1 MSADLKS
8 LAGRKLSRMAFVL
21 IPRFNMMTLMTT
33 IEPMR
38 IANYL
43 SPEPLFDWNFFSFDE
58 PVVSANNGMQI
69 QCATPRND
77 DNFDIIFVV
86 GSWGCE
92 RFVSPN
98 VVNWVR
104 RQERKGTIVCA
115 FELGVY
121 VLAKAGLLSEKVATT
136 HWSCMPG
143 FAEQFP
149 KIDLREQLFTL
160 DGNII
165 TCAGGTS
172 GIDLM
177 LQLIAVCH
185 NEQLAS
191 EVADQIMHHPTRKGD
206 AEQRH
211 TLGGTTDTIHP
222 DVATA
227 VKIIEENVSDPLTIP
242 EIAREVGL
250 SQRQLERC
258 FKRYMGCSVVQFS
271 QLMRLQYARVLL
283 TTTRLS
289 IRQVSV
295 ASGFN
300 SMSHFSHAFFKC
312 FGKKPSQYRQAWPDN
327 EAAPTWRGTVYSL
340 VEAARLNA
348 QRKEQVNKLPDQ
360 SKFI

>member
-1 MSADLKS
+1 MATDMTSF
-8 LAGRKLSRMAFVL
+8 AGREFSKIAFVL

-43 SPEPLFDWNFFSFDE
+43 SPQSLFEWTYLSFE
-58 PVVSANNGMQI
+58 GEEISANNGMRVR
-69 QCATPRND
+69 CETPHND
-77 DNFDIIFVV
+77 SKFDIVFVV

-92 RFVSPN
+92 RYVSPS
-98 VVNWVR
+98 VINWIR
-104 RQERKGTIVCA
+104 RQERKGSVICA

-121 VLAKAGLLSEKVATT
+121 VLAQAGLLSGRLATT
-136 HWSCMPG
+136 HWSCMAG

-149 KIDLREQLFTL
+149 MIDLREQLFTIDRNL
-160 DGNII
+160 I
-165 TCAGGTS
+165 TCAGGTT

-177 LQLIAVCH
+177 LHLIATCH

-191 EVADQIMHHPTRKGD
+191 EVADQIMHHPVRKGD
-206 AEQRH
+206 AVQRH
-211 TLGGTTDTIHP
+211 TLGGTTDMIHP
-222 DVATA
+222 DVAAA
-227 VKIIEENVSDPLTIP
+227 VKIIEDNVSSPLSVP
-242 EIAREVGL
+242 EVAQEIGL
-250 SQRQLERC
+250 SQRQLERY

-289 IRQVSV
+289 IREVSV

-300 SMSHFSHAFFKC
+300 SMSHFSHAFLKC

-327 EAAPTWRGTVYSL
+327 ETAPTWRGTVYSL
-340 VEAARLNA
+340 VEASRLNA
-348 QRKEQVNKLPDQ
+348 QRKAQVIK
-360 SKFI
+360 